1 MQEVF
6 LKKIKKIYNFFFKK
20 VLQFSRIRDIII
32 MLIRGVNEK
41 RKKEGTTMKKVVDYA
56 ILYVTEFGLKA
67 LLTESCRVRGLVR
80 DIAGSIGVTLT
91 EDELCE
97 AVHEVMGE

>member
-1 MQEVF
+1 
-6 LKKIKKIYNFFFKK
+6 
-20 VLQFSRIRDIII
+20 
-32 MLIRGVNEK
+32 
-41 RKKEGTTMKKVVDYA
+41 MKKVVDYA